1 MGKSLNAIL
10 MKTFEDKIIQAQLIY
25 KSQSTDSAL
34 RTWPLKKT
42 KCEVFLYEDV
52 SCSDIDTIICSTL
65 HYNNGVLSAEELA
78 SILGFN
84 VKDDFDCNPKRYK
97 DDAEISIFNK
107 LLSSLIKDELIEEVE
122 DTIKLTSLG
131 DFSVRNSKKRL
142 FYKAECRFL
151 ENFSLKSCD
160 ENAFPFRK
168 ELSIST
174 TIQNKKRVSYYNV
187 LSIYDI
193 APQIREE
200 EKGLVDALSEQ
211 TPEGTNIFSA
221 SLFKNNF
228 LIESEEINIAIY
240 NDGDDDF
247 VVVLSDDG
255 SVSEYTT
262 LLLNSIENVK
272 AKAIKVEW
280 GYYLRLLNDPNA
292 LLNYECLA
300 PFEDI
305 IEWEKVV
312 KDARFCWN
320 DPALFKMLSRNIDAN
335 IWHDVSAICPTEEV
349 KKYLRDASDDWDWS
363 VLSARIDGKYIAEN
377 ASKFPWD
384 FDTVIHNAQV
394 KVEDIE
400 RLLVDPNLTSVNWI
414 WTDIMPSLSNEFV
427 IEHIDDVSFDLS
439 LITEKNPELVKSM
452 ILDYPDKAWNWTY
465 ISESYDLIYI
475 LDNIDLLFKRLNLKS
490 IIIRI
495 FSSDEYAQLFR
506 QSEVFKKELCSI
518 HNSSVSTFN
527 VNTLELSWSK
537 ETIDFLEEVGL
548 LSWCV
553 PIVGGFES
561 NPYINWDKQFFSNYA
576 DRINNNAG
584 FTCVTSRIDDFS
596 IVDEYPDFMWD
607 WEIISSKSNWIIE
620 TDFVRRH
627 ISQLDLEKAFWL
639 FSSDTFCALFEY
651 TEVKDFI
658 LSHPETQTKATE
670 LATIQ
675 LVKTNINFEW
685 DWYILT
691 IKTVDTL
698 KVDKLGNE
706 RWADKWDWS
715 YLSENL
721 KIEDITNYLYEYQD
735 YWNWTILTRRLTP
748 STILANLVDFSEKWD
763 WTTLI
768 DTIFT
773 KDDLSIDGYLPT
785 IAAIIS
791 LQEEESQKKLWSKI
805 TKRFTLEELYD
816 LVHQTVTL
824 PEFALL
830 FKWDLSYIYDHK
842 DFNLNEYIGL
852 YPDDVDWELLSKSKS
867 AERLFYYDRSILSF
881 EMWLRMV
888 KSLLYNDLY
897 YWDFHTL
904 SQNEAINWHPSL
916 LKIRKRQWDWQY
928 LSEHSKCFSD
938 YSGSKNQSNISK
950 NIRQFKDVLDFGIL
964 SNRNDITFDDSL
976 LKEFILEDW
985 NWKSISSSEK
995 LSVSNEFL
1003 IENQD
1008 KDWDWEQLSK
1018 GQKIVIDKELLE
1030 KTKQRAW
1037 DWGCLSSN
1045 PALRITL
1052 ADLLSL
1058 EISNWDWIALSE
1070 RNDIEFDNESIIT
1083 TIDKPQIT
1091 WDWSLLSSRKDL
1103 IYDANLI
1110 FKIVQKPMDWKCV
1123 SSMNTFVPSVNVL
1136 SKISSYDLDWDA
1148 ISQNK
1153 SLTKDVLWPYRD
1165 KLNWHYISQSESFQ
1179 KMGAEFFSKYRAY
1192 LDWSVISNSPDFSL
1206 SVDNLHMFRNNV
1218 NWSIIKQRNDFEYT
1232 NEIIDN
1238 FPDHIT
1244 WSVASKATTID
1255 FSIEFVTKYID
1266 KWDWVALLENP
1277 KIIENAEMYHS
1288 AFKEKINGVKFI
1300 ERFRIPNP
1308 KVYHFAHLFNAVSII
1323 RLRKIL
1329 SRIGGKGLFENSAGS
1344 NVHRRETAH
1353 YYARF
1358 YYRPQ
1363 TPTQY
1368 YNEAL
1373 GEDSQTSKEK
1383 FVFCGYDGRGKK
1395 IWESHME
1402 CPTQKYWGAQ
1412 RLGSPKCPMP
1422 VFFEFD
1428 LQEILNN
1435 CLEKCYY
1442 STGNMQRDISQ
1453 VVSVVE
1459 NPSRL
1464 NTSLL
1469 YTTIK
1474 DGVDTYKEY
1483 SQQEFLVWKELDFS
1497 TLKKFR
1503 IICYN
1508 DEQANLLKLQLG
1520 DDPICKYITTD
1531 DHTSSGINVYHRTNR
1546 TVSIDETEDTIRITT
1561 NYRDPSSIVIEC
1573 DNIESVDVINK
1584 SNITTVTE
1592 GKIQAYPSISF
1603 RKQSEPLTVRFV
1615 DLQKN
1620 DSNSWIIYSN
1630 EKKCEDTTKTYH
1642 MISKQMIDQFKRD
1655 TSDLKI
1661 DISKSLFKSHM
1672 LYSYHGIAH
1681 TIRVMWNAF
1690 LIASLDERITK
1701 EKYSSILYAS
1711 LIHDLGKRSDT
1722 EGEIHGEHSADLY
1735 HETIHQLLDHEEATS
1750 VLEAVK
1756 YHSIDDSKCPIE
1768 VKANIIWNV
1777 LKDADALD
1785 RSRLPGKGCNPSF
1798 LRNTI
1803 FSEKTGKEILS
1814 LSQILPSFTSD
1825 FSWDSP
1831 IEELTEVLY
1840 SLIDGNHGQE
1850 TDTNLSAS
1858 EYFNNDMNSDWKL
1871 ILASNIL
1878 LFKDMS
1884 KHDKCEMLY
1893 GYAEC
1898 LSDTLSVKLGFD
1910 MSEES
1915 DKYVE
1920 TTENGIVDK
1929 RLDEYVAQKYK
1940 TLDEIFYK
1948 DLQKLDIVYI
1958 EKNVENLEPLRFCKN
1973 LRFLVFDGYWIDK
1986 YKFKDFSPLKHL
1998 PNVYIWH
2005 NSGDTRI
2012 KNSFSQYT
2020 NIDKFK
2026 NIHYSESAD
2035 DPWADFCDEVTKF
2048 SNE

>member
-10 MKTFEDKIIQAQLIY
+10 MKTFKDKIIQAQLIY

-52 SCSDIDTIICSTL
+52 SCSDIDTIICTTL
-65 HYNNGVLSAEELA
+65 HYHNGVLPAEELA

-107 LLSSLIKDELIEEVE
+107 LLSSLKKDELIEDEE
-122 DTIKLTSLG
+122 DIIKLTSLG
-131 DFSVRNSKKRL
+131 EFSVRNSKKRL
-142 FYKAECRFL
+142 FYKAECRFF

-174 TIQNKKRVSYYNV
+174 TIQNKKRVSYYNA

-193 APQIREE
+193 DPQIKEE
-200 EKGLVDALSEQ
+200 EKGLVNALREQ

-221 SLFKNNF
+221 LLIKNNF
-228 LIESEEINIAIY
+228 LIESEGIDIAIY

-255 SVSEYTT
+255 SVSEYTSK
-262 LLLNSIENVK
+262 LLNSIENVK

-280 GYYLRLLNDPNA
+280 GYYLRLLNDSNA

-305 IEWEKVV
+305 IEWNKVV
-312 KDARFCWN
+312 KDTRFCWN

-349 KKYLRDASDDWDWS
+349 KTYLRDASDDWDWS

-394 KVEDIE
+394 KIEDIE

-452 ILDYPDKAWNWTY
+452 ILDYPDKAWNWAY
-465 ISESYDLIYI
+465 ISESYDLNYI
-475 LDNIDLLFKRLNLKS
+475 LENIELLFKRLNLKS
-490 IIIRI
+490 IITRV

-506 QSEVFKKELCSI
+506 QSDVFKKELCSI

-584 FTCVTSRIDDFS
+584 YTCVTSRINDFS
-596 IVDEYPDFMWD
+596 IVDDYPDFMWD
-607 WEIISSKSNWIIE
+607 WEIISSKSNWINE

-651 TEVKDFI
+651 TDVKDFI
-658 LSHPETQTKATE
+658 LSHPETRTKATE

-675 LVKTNINFEW
+675 LVKTNINFDW

-715 YLSENL
+715 YLSEIL
-721 KIEDITNYLYEYQD
+721 KIEDISDYLYDYQD

-773 KDDLSIDGYLPT
+773 KDDLRIDGYLPT

-805 TKRFTLEELYD
+805 TKRFSLEELYD

-824 PEFALL
+824 PEYSLL

-904 SQNEAINWHPSL
+904 SQNGAINWHPSL

-938 YSGSKNQSNISK
+938 YSGSKNQSNLSK

-976 LKEFILEDW
+976 LKEFISEDW

-1091 WDWSLLSSRKDL
+1091 WDWTLLSSRKDL
-1103 IYDANLI
+1103 LYNEDLI
-1110 FKIVQKPMDWKCV
+1110 FKILQKPMDWKCV
-1123 SSMNTFVPSVNVL
+1123 SSMDTFVPSVNVL

-1153 SLTKDVLWPYRD
+1153 SLTKDVLWPYRE

-1192 LDWSVISNSPDFSL
+1192 LDWFVISESPCFSL
-1206 SVDNLHMFRNNV
+1206 TMENLSEFRNDV
-1218 NWSIIKQRNDFEYT
+1218 HWDIINHRKDLIYS
-1232 NEIIDN
+1232 NELIDN
-1238 FPDHIT
+1238 FPDHIN
-1244 WSVASKATTID
+1244 WPEASRANTID
-1255 FSIEFVTKYID
+1255 FTIDFVKKYSD
-1266 KWDWVALLENP
+1266 KWDWKALLNNP
-1277 KIIENAEMYHS
+1277 LIIENADIYYS
-1288 AFKEKINGVKFI
+1288 AFKDKINGIKFL
-1300 ERFRIPNP
+1300 ERFTVSNP
-1308 KVYHFAHLFNAVSII
+1308 KVYHFAHLFNAVNII
-1323 RLRKIL
+1323 RSRKIL
-1329 SRIGGKGLFENSAGS
+1329 SRISGKGLFENSAGK
-1344 NVHRRETAH
+1344 NVHRRDTAH
-1353 YYARF
+1353 HYARF

-1373 GEDSQTSKEK
+1373 GEDSHSSKER
-1383 FVFCGYDGRGKK
+1383 FVCVGYDFRGKK
-1395 IWESHME
+1395 IWDSYME
-1402 CPTQKYWGAQ
+1402 CPTKKYWGAQ
-1412 RLGSPKCPMP
+1412 SLGSPKCPMP

-1428 LQEILNN
+1428 LQEILNSF
-1435 CLEKCYY
+1435 LDKCYY
-1442 STGNMQRDISQ
+1442 STGNMQKDISQ
-1453 VVSVVE
+1453 VIAIIDDP
-1459 NPSRL
+1459 NRL
-1464 NTSLL
+1464 NTISL
-1469 YTTIK
+1469 YSTIS
-1474 DGVDTYKEY
+1474 DGIDTYKAY
-1483 SQQEFLVWKELDFS
+1483 SQQEFLVWNELDFS
-1497 TLKKFR
+1497 SLKKFR

-1508 DEQANLLKLQLG
+1508 QEQANLLKQQLG
-1520 DDPICKYITTD
+1520 DDPICKHITTND
-1531 DHTSSGINVYHRTNR
+1531 STSTGIDIFHRTNR
-1546 TVSIDETEDTIRITT
+1546 TVSIGETEDTISIET
-1561 NYRDPSSIVIEC
+1561 NYRDPSSIIIEC
-1573 DNIESVDVINK
+1573 NDVDSIDIINK
-1584 SNITTVTE
+1584 SNITTVT
-1592 GKIQAYPSISF
+1592 KDRIQAYPSISF
-1603 RKQSEPLTVRFV
+1603 KKQSLPITVRFK
-1615 DLQKN
+1615 DEN
-1620 DSNSWIIYSN
+1620 NSWIIYSN
-1630 EKKCEDTTKTYH
+1630 VREMADSTKSYP
-1642 MISKQMIDQFKRD
+1642 MIPKQIIDQFEKEA
-1655 TSDLKI
+1655 SNLKI
-1661 DISKSLFKSHM
+1661 KISKSLFKGHM

-1681 TIRVMWNAF
+1681 TVRVMWNAF
-1690 LIASLDERITK
+1690 AIASLDNKINEAMLAPV
-1701 EKYSSILYAS
+1701 LYAS
-1711 LIHDLGKRSDT
+1711 LIHDLGKQSDT
-1722 EGEIHGEHSADLY
+1722 EGEKHGERSAILY
-1735 HETIHQLLDHEEATS
+1735 RDNIHHLFSDDDATTI
-1750 VLEAVK
+1750 LEAIK
-1756 YHSIDDSKCPIE
+1756 YHSIDDSKCPEE
-1768 VKANIIWNV
+1768 VKSNVIWQI

-1803 FSEKTGKEILS
+1803 FTNEIGKDLLS
-1814 LSQILPSFTSD
+1814 LSQVLPSLS
-1825 FSWDSP
+1825 SGLEWDSP
-1831 IEELTEVLY
+1831 IEELANVLRTLVLGHNIGDNNALSCEEFFY
-1840 SLIDGNHGQE
+1840 DKK
-1850 TDTNLSAS
+1850 NL
-1858 EYFNNDMNSDWKL
+1858 DWKL

-1878 LFKDMS
+1878 LFKDMP
-1884 KHDKCEMLY
+1884 KTEKCEIISDY
-1893 GYAEC
+1893 VEG
-1898 LSDTLSVKLGFD
+1898 LSDALSRKLGLEMD
-1910 MSEES
+1910 EES
-1915 DKYVE
+1915 FYQYVE
-1920 TTENGIVDK
+1920 TSVENGIVDK
-1929 RLDEYVAQKYK
+1929 QLDDYVARKYK
-1940 TLDEIFYK
+1940 KNGRDFYE
-1948 DLQKLDIVYI
+1948 DLQNLDVVYI
-1958 EKNVENLEPLRFCKN
+1958 EKNVDNIEPLKYCKN
-1973 LRFLVFDGYWIDK
+1973 LKFIVFGGYWIKK
-1986 YKFKDFSPLKHL
+1986 YKFNDFSPIQHL

-2005 NSGDTRI
+2005 NPCDGKIER
-2012 KNSFSQYT
+2012 SFLDYT
-2020 NIDKFK
+2020 NISSFK
-2026 NIHYSESAD
+2026 NIRYSEAAA
-2035 DPWADFCDEVTKF
+2035 DPWADLFDALEHYKK
-2048 SNE
+2048 E

>member
-10 MKTFEDKIIQAQLIY
+10 MKTFENKIIQAQLIY

-34 RTWPLKKT
+34 RAWPLKKT

-107 LLSSLIKDELIEEVE
+107 LLSSLIKDELIEKVE

-142 FYKAECRFL
+142 FYKAECRFI

-174 TIQNKKRVSYYNV
+174 TIQSKKRVSYYNA

-193 APQIREE
+193 DPQIREE
-200 EKGLVDALSEQ
+200 EKGLVDALREQ

-221 SLFKNNF
+221 YLLKNDF
-228 LIESEEINIAIY
+228 LIESEGINMAIY

-255 SVSEYTT
+255 SVSEYTS

-292 LLNYECLA
+292 LLNYECLI

-305 IEWEKVV
+305 IEWNKVV
-312 KDARFCWN
+312 KDSRFCWD
-320 DPALFKMLSRNIDAN
+320 DPALFKMLSRKIDAN
-335 IWHDVSAICPTEEV
+335 IWHEVSAICPTEEV
-349 KKYLRDASDDWDWS
+349 KTYLRDASDNWDWS

-452 ILDYPDKAWNWTY
+452 ILDYPDKAWNWAY

-475 LDNIDLLFKRLNLKS
+475 LDNIDLLLKRLNLKL

-576 DRINNNAG
+576 GRINNNAG
-584 FTCVTSRIDDFS
+584 YTCVTSRIDDFS
-596 IVDEYPDFMWD
+596 IVDDYPDFMWD
-607 WEIISSKSNWIIE
+607 WEIISSKSNWINE

-651 TEVKDFI
+651 TEMKDFI

-675 LVKTNINFEW
+675 LVKSNINFEW

-706 RWADKWDWS
+706 RWAEKWDWS

-721 KIEDITNYLYEYQD
+721 KIEDISDYLYEYQD

-748 STILANLVDFSEKWD
+748 STIIANLVDFAEKWD

-824 PEFALL
+824 PEYSLL

-842 DFNLNEYIGL
+842 DFNLNEYIGI
-852 YPDDVDWELLSKSKS
+852 YPDDVDWGLLSKSKS

-888 KSLLYNDLY
+888 KSLFYNDLY

-938 YSGSKNQSNISK
+938 YSGSKSQSNLSK

-976 LKEFILEDW
+976 LKEFISEDW

-1045 PALRITL
+1045 PALKITL

-1058 EISNWDWIALSE
+1058 EISKWDWIALSK

-1091 WDWSLLSSRKDL
+1091 WDWTLLSSRKDL
-1103 IYDANLI
+1103 LYNEDLI
-1110 FKIVQKPMDWKCV
+1110 FKILQKPMEWKCV
-1123 SSMNTFVPSVNVL
+1123 SSMDTFVPSVNVL
-1136 SKISSYDLDWDA
+1136 SKISSFDLDWDA

-1153 SLTKDVLWPYRD
+1153 SLTKDVLWPYRE

-1192 LDWSVISNSPDFSL
+1192 LDWSVISESPCFSL
-1206 SVDNLHMFRNNV
+1206 TIENLSEFKNDVH
-1218 NWSIIKQRNDFEYT
+1218 WDIINHRKDLIYS
-1232 NEIIDN
+1232 NELIDN
-1238 FPDHIT
+1238 FPDHIN
-1244 WSVASKATTID
+1244 WPEASRANTID
-1255 FSIEFVTKYID
+1255 FTIDFVKKYSD
-1266 KWDWVALLENP
+1266 KWDWKALLNNP
-1277 KIIENAEMYHS
+1277 LIIENTDIYYS
-1288 AFKEKINGVKFI
+1288 AFKDKINGIKFL
-1300 ERFRIPNP
+1300 ERFTVSNP
-1308 KVYHFAHLFNAVSII
+1308 KVYHFAHLFNAVNII
-1323 RLRKIL
+1323 RSRKIL
-1329 SRIGGKGLFENSAGS
+1329 SRISGKGLFENSAGK
-1344 NVHRRETAH
+1344 NVHRRDTAH
-1353 YYARF
+1353 HYARF

-1373 GEDSQTSKEK
+1373 GEDSHSSKER
-1383 FVFCGYDGRGKK
+1383 FVCVGYDFRGKK
-1395 IWESHME
+1395 IWDSYME
-1402 CPTQKYWGAQ
+1402 CPTKKYWGAQ
-1412 RLGSPKCPMP
+1412 SLGSPKCPMP

-1428 LQEILNN
+1428 LQEILNSF
-1435 CLEKCYY
+1435 LDKCYY
-1442 STGNMQRDISQ
+1442 STGNMQKDISQ
-1453 VVSVVE
+1453 VIAIVDDP
-1459 NPSRL
+1459 NRL
-1464 NTSLL
+1464 NTISL
-1469 YTTIK
+1469 YSTIS
-1474 DGVDTYKEY
+1474 DGIDTYKAY
-1483 SQQEFLVWKELDFS
+1483 SQQEFLVWNELDFS
-1497 TLKKFR
+1497 SLKKFR

-1508 DEQANLLKLQLG
+1508 QGQANLLKQQLG
-1520 DDPICKYITTD
+1520 DDPICKHITTND
-1531 DHTSSGINVYHRTNR
+1531 STSTGIDIFHRTNR
-1546 TVSIDETEDTIRITT
+1546 TVSIGETEDTISIET

-1573 DNIESVDVINK
+1573 NDVDSIDIINK
-1584 SNITTVTE
+1584 SNITTVT
-1592 GKIQAYPSISF
+1592 KDRIQAYPSISF
-1603 RKQSEPLTVRFV
+1603 KKQSLPITVRFK
-1615 DLQKN
+1615 DEN
-1620 DSNSWIIYSN
+1620 NSWIIYSN
-1630 EKKCEDTTKTYH
+1630 VREMADSTKSYP
-1642 MISKQMIDQFKRD
+1642 MIPKQIIDQFEKEA
-1655 TSDLKI
+1655 SNLKI
-1661 DISKSLFKSHM
+1661 KISKSLFKGHM

-1681 TIRVMWNAF
+1681 TVRVMWNAF
-1690 LIASLDERITK
+1690 AIASLDNKINEAMLAPV
-1701 EKYSSILYAS
+1701 LYAS
-1711 LIHDLGKRSDT
+1711 LIHDLGKQSDT
-1722 EGEIHGEHSADLY
+1722 EGEKHGERSAILY
-1735 HETIHQLLDHEEATS
+1735 RDNIHHLFGDDDATTI
-1750 VLEAVK
+1750 LEAIK
-1756 YHSIDDSKCPIE
+1756 YHSIDDSKCPEE
-1768 VKANIIWNV
+1768 VKSNVIWQI

-1803 FSEKTGKEILS
+1803 FTNEIGKDLFS
-1814 LSQILPSFTSD
+1814 LSQVLPSLS
-1825 FSWDSP
+1825 SGLEWDSP
-1831 IEELTEVLY
+1831 IEELANVLRT
-1840 SLIDGNHGQE
+1840 LVFDHNIDDNNALSCE
-1850 TDTNLSAS
+1850 EFFYDKKNL
-1858 EYFNNDMNSDWKL
+1858 DWKL

-1878 LFKDMS
+1878 LFKDMP
-1884 KHDKCEMLY
+1884 KTEKCEIISDY
-1893 GYAEC
+1893 VEG
-1898 LSDTLSVKLGFD
+1898 LSDALSRKLGLEMD
-1910 MSEES
+1910 EES
-1915 DKYVE
+1915 FYQYVE
-1920 TTENGIVDK
+1920 TSVENGIVDK
-1929 RLDEYVAQKYK
+1929 QLDDYVARKYNK
-1940 TLDEIFYK
+1940 NGRDFYE
-1948 DLQKLDIVYI
+1948 DLQKLDVVYI
-1958 EKNVENLEPLRFCKN
+1958 EKNVDNIEPLKYCKN
-1973 LRFLVFDGYWIDK
+1973 LKFIVFHGYWIK
-1986 YKFKDFSPLKHL
+1986 QYKFKDFSPIQHL

-2005 NSGDTRI
+2005 NPSDGKIER
-2012 KNSFSQYT
+2012 SFLDYT
-2020 NIDKFK
+2020 NISSFK
-2026 NIHYSESAD
+2026 NIRYSEAAA
-2035 DPWADFCDEVTKF
+2035 DPWADLFDALEQYKK
-2048 SNE
+2048 E